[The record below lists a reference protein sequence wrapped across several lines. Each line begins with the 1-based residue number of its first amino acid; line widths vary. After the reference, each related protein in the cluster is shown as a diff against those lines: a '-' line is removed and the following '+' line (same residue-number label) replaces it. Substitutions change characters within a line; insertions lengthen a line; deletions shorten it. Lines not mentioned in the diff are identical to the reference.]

1 MIENNKEALRADK
14 ECRRKRKTDEEEID
28 SDITIENLNLLS
40 DSSDQQI
47 ALEDPDEELVRIFE
61 AGEKRRSNNG

>member
-1 MIENNKEALRADK
+1 MEDKEALKADK
-14 ECRRKRKTDEEEID
+14 ECRRKRKTDEDEID

-47 ALEDPDEELVRIFE
+47 ALEDPDEEFVRIFE
-61 AGEKRRSNNG
+61 AGEKRRV

>member
-1 MIENNKEALRADK
+1 MIEDKEALKADK
-14 ECRRKRKTDEEEID
+14 ECRRKRKNDEDEID

-47 ALEDPDEELVRIFE
+47 ALEDPDEELVKIFE
-61 AGEKRRSNNG
+61 AGEKRRING